1 MPSFG
6 GYSLLHYVCASGNV
20 DIFDCILA
28 RLSIIH
34 GGLNK
39 PLLDQENQSKES
51 PLHWAVLKNN
61 YQLVRRL
68 IQEHRKLAEANS
80 MHQQSH
86 LNQQDDEGE
95 EHNDVAQNQSARD

>member
-28 RLSIIH
+28 RLSIIY

-39 PLLDQENQSKES
+39 PLLDQENQSKET

-61 YQLVRRL
+61 YQLVKRL
-68 IQEHRKLAEANS
+68 IQEHRKIAEANS
-80 MHQQSH
+80 MHQQSQ
-86 LNQQDDEGE
+86 LDD
-95 EHNDVAQNQSARD
+95 Q

>member
-20 DIFDCILA
+20 DIFDCILS

-39 PLLDQENQSKES
+39 PLLDQENQSKET

-61 YQLVRRL
+61 YQLVKRL

-80 MHQQSH
+80 MQQQSQ
-86 LNQQDDEGE
+86 LNHQDEGE
-95 EHNDVAQNQSARD
+95 EHNENEDGHQN